1 MIKKF
6 VQAWENLATIV
17 AIMALKEAVL
27 LFIFLTFLEVVKSI
41 VFAVGYMSL
50 EA

>member
-6 VQAWENLATIV
+6 VQAWKNLATIV

-27 LFIFLTFLEVVKSI
+27 LFIFLTFLEVVKSK
-41 VFAVGYMSL
+41 VLAVGYMSL